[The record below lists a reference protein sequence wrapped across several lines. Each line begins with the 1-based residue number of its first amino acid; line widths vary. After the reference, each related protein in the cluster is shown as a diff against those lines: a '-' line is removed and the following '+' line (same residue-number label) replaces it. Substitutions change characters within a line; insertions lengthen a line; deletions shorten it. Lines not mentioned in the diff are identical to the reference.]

1 MTIPTSTKRALTA
14 AILAMVLFIPA
25 SYVGAQ
31 TAGFVSPPVFS
42 KLGVA
47 YVVFLGGSIEELEG
61 ATAASGASGAW
72 AQDTTGRFSQLA
84 IGGPSFVSDR
94 FRATYAA
101 GFAGPT
107 AIVLIR
113 SSQPSPPGATP
124 TPTPPKAG
132 SWTTTSAPSGVAS
145 SSAEWIAVAAPDGK
159 TILANVI
166 RPDGAGPFPVVV
178 LLHGQSGFSTDFLSL
193 GKEIA
198 DAGNV
203 VLVGCWFAG
212 NYDGA
217 SDPDAPTPVTLPE
230 GIPCPDGP
238 TLKAVTSP
246 AAVDDVAAL
255 VAAAKTLSGVRSDRV
270 GLVGNS
276 RGSIVGLLT
285 GAISTESIQAIVA
298 IGGAPPGGVLLAAQ
312 ITESVLL
319 LQGDA
324 DSVVPVVNAQSLEAG
339 LLALGR
345 TVQSHYYPNHGHGI
359 LFDTPLHGDAVTR
372 TTTFL
377 REQLGN

>member
-1 MTIPTSTKRALTA
+1 
-14 AILAMVLFIPA
+14 
-25 SYVGAQ
+25 
-31 TAGFVSPPVFS
+31 VSPAV
-42 KLGVA
+42 
-47 YVVFLGGSIEELEG
+47 
-61 ATAASGASGAW
+61 
-72 AQDTTGRFSQLA
+72 
-84 IGGPSFVSDR
+84 
-94 FRATYAA
+94 
-101 GFAGPT
+101 
-107 AIVLIR
+107 
-113 SSQPSPPGATP
+113 
-124 TPTPPKAG
+124 G
-132 SWTTTSAPSGVAS
+132 SWTTTQAPSGVVS

-178 LLHGQSGFSTDFLSL
+178 LLHGQSGFSTDFLDL
-193 GKEIA
+193 GEEIA

-212 NYDGA
+212 SYDGA
-217 SDPDAPTPVTLPE
+217 SDPDAPTPVTLAD
-230 GIPCPDGP
+230 GILCPDGP

-255 VAAAKTLSGVRSDRV
+255 VVAAKTLSGVRNDRV

-285 GAISTESIQAIVA
+285 GALSAESIQAIVA
-298 IGGAPPGGVLLAAQ
+298 IGGAPPGGALLAAQ

-339 LLALGR
+339 LIALGR
-345 TVQSHYYPNHGHGI
+345 TVESHYYPNHGHGI
-359 LFDTPLHGDAVTR
+359 LFDTPQHADAVTR

-377 REQLGN
+377 REQLSD